1 MLFIEPNSTQIV
13 KDVKMN
19 RSAVTN
25 CLLSLLCLVL
35 FGCAS
40 GPTYTAVQA
49 HFPVVASGKG
59 RVFIY
64 RPGLYQASGIQPD
77 ILVDG
82 QRVGSAVPGA
92 YFFVDLAQ
100 GSHAVSCANRT
111 VNINLLAGQSRYVEL
126 EPYGSEPIGGG
137 LLGVASEG
145 ITGTVR
151 PILIA
156 PSQGSQEILELSY
169 INH

>member
-92 YFFVDLAQ
+92 YFFMHDFNNPESNHAISRAAQEFLADKPERLVEIPDVW
-100 GSHAVSCANRT
+100 GSALFRK
-111 VNINLLAGQSRYVEL
+111 L
-126 EPYGSEPIGGG
+126 
-137 LLGVASEG
+137 
-145 ITGTVR
+145 
-151 PILIA
+151 
-156 PSQGSQEILELSY
+156 
-169 INH
+169 